1 MNNLNN
7 VNKKKNV
14 VNKKQLIF
22 LIFLI
27 VLFVYVFNSY
37 NPFGIKIFG
46 NTKPVY
52 VKEEPVVNKEKIK
65 KDNIKITPQ
74 TYFLRGKE
82 NLKNNNIKQA
92 ISNFSK
98 AINLDPNYYE
108 AYKER
113 ALAKDKLGDLN
124 GAQKDF
130 EQYMILLEEFNK
142 EKNEKVYYEM
152 TQSIKEGYSLLYEE
166 KSDEAIYYFTN
177 LLDTYAYYPDVYVAR
192 GDTYFVMTKYEQALS
207 DYKKAI
213 SLGNKTIIIYLKL
226 ANTKYELAKYKDCIE
241 DYLYVLKLDPDYE
254 YAHYK
259 LIGAYIFIEDFNN
272 ALKSLNNYI
281 NSSYSKQIRVSDYS
295 KWNDILNKYTE
306 NETTRDIKNNL
317 KNLKFVK

>member
-1 MNNLNN
+1 MNNL
-7 VNKKKNV
+7 NKKKNV

-27 VLFVYVFNSY
+27 ILFVYLFDSY
-37 NPFGIKIFG
+37 NPFGIKIFD
-46 NTKPVY
+46 NTKPAY

-65 KDNIKITPQ
+65 KSNIKITPQ

-113 ALAKDKLGDLN
+113 ALAKDKLGDLS

-152 TQSIKEGYSLLYEE
+152 TQSIKEGYALLYG
-166 KSDEAIYYFTN
+166 KKYDDALYYFTN
-177 LLDTYAYYPDVYVAR
+177 LINSYSYYPDVYLAR
-192 GDTYFVMTKYEQALS
+192 GDTYFVMSKYEQALN
-207 DYKKAI
+207 DYKKAM
-213 SLGNKTIIIYLKL
+213 SLGNKTFITYLKL

-259 LIGAYIFIEDFNN
+259 LIGAYIFIEDFNS

-281 NSSYSKQIRVSDYS
+281 NSSSSKQVQVSDYS
-295 KWNDILNKYTE
+295 KWTGILNKYTE
-306 NETTRDIKNNL
+306 NETIRDIKNNL
-317 KNLKFVK
+317 KNLKFVKR